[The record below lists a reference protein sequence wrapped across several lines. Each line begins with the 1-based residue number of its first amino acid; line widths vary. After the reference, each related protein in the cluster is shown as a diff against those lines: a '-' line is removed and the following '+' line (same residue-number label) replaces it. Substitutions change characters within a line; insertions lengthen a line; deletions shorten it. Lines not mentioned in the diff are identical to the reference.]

1 MQNNFRE
8 YANLFM
14 GIKESYPK
22 SGLFENDSAI
32 RFWYKMLSD
41 IPIEDLSKA
50 VATHI
55 STSKYAPTISEIRE
69 IASRKGRVEKD
80 YSFGYGLLRRAIR
93 NFGFYRETEAL
104 DWIREQDPLA
114 ATVVSRLGFQSFCL
128 SENEMTDRANF
139 RMAYENT
146 KAIEMK
152 QQQLPQG
159 LRDKE
164 LEQNKKALDFYI
176 NQIGRPGSMEVL

>member
-1 MQNNFRE
+1 
-8 YANLFM
+8 M

-55 STSKYAPTISEIRE
+55 STNKYAPTIAEIRE
-69 IASRKGRVEKD
+69 IASKKGEPEKD
-80 YSFGYGLLRRAIR
+80 YSYGYSLVRRAIK
-93 NFGFYRETEAL
+93 NFGSYREREAIE
-104 DWIREQDPLA
+104 WIREQDTLTA
-114 ATVVSRLGFQSFCL
+114 NVISRLGFKSFCL

-146 KAIEMK
+146 KAINDK
-152 QQQLPQG
+152 QAQLPQG

>member
-22 SGLFENDSAI
+22 SGLFENDMAI
-32 RFWYKMLSD
+32 KFWYKMLGD
-41 IPIEDLSKA
+41 IPIQDLTNA

-55 STSKYAPTISEIRE
+55 STNKYAPTIAEIRE
-69 IASRKGRVEKD
+69 IASKKGEPEKD
-80 YSFGYGLLRRAIR
+80 YSYGYSLVRRAIK
-93 NFGFYRETEAL
+93 NFGSYREAEAL
-104 DWIREQDPLA
+104 EWLREQDPLT
-114 ATVVSRLGFQSFCL
+114 ATVVSRLGFKSFCL

-146 KAIEMK
+146 KAINDK
-152 QQQLPQG
+152 QAQLPKN
-159 LRDKE
+159 LRHEE
-164 LEQNKKALDFYI
+164 LEQNKKAMVYYLD
-176 NQIGRPGSMEVL
+176 QIGQDYA